1 MQFNYAEALGD
12 DVLGTIASFLT
23 EKKLPERSWIQYKY
37 YHKICLEH
45 DREWAEECDRKAH
58 PITLQMY
65 DTIIQSI
72 DQIVAYIN
80 RPPIVFIKDDV
91 AKELMKLYGGGWI
104 SDAQY
109 YAVKKRCG
117 IKADR
122 PITSWVKKRKKK
134 KRKKKLVDDV
144 HKLEEQPVVEE
155 SREGSSSDSMPPSSN
170 QKFEVQVNIGRYL
183 LGGKRNK
190 KYVVISKHLK
200 SVSTPR
206 THNSR
211 RKAIITKQKVTNYYK
226 NKASS
231 RGQKLPFYRLSISD
245 TRRSLN
251 FKKRLYN
258 KTCQG
263 RKVVRPAPTVKYKE
277 SRREEIRFDDDAD
290 WDVLNEAVA
299 IAKQE
304 ALELE
309 SRATKE
315 REDEEETAPSDT
327 DKYDPVKEA
336 LDFLAVNGTAV
347 GTSVGHA
354 EQIRS
359 QRYRRPVHPATLMT
373 EELQFYR
380 LCHIVALFGASNTK
394 SKRIIKNMIRRMFL
408 NIKIRPRRSRLAI
421 TSYYIAKVED
431 ILSKYMY
438 NQSRRV
444 QSALEE
450 RVSEEKGEDD
460 THDTLSCTSSSSNTG
475 DTPCGPY
482 PSSLFYDENTNLNP
496 RRYGLDRV
504 DSSGAC
510 EVRCLYSSYVYQYS
524 ISPQPH

>member
-144 HKLEEQPVVEE
+144 HKLEEQLVVEE

-170 QKFEVQVNIGRYL
+170 QKFEVQINVGRYL
-183 LGGKRNK
+183 HGKHNR
-190 KYVVISKHLK
+190 YVVISKPLK

-245 TRRSLN
+245 TRRARSLN
-251 FKKRLYN
+251 FKRRIY
-258 KTCQG
+258 
-263 RKVVRPAPTVKYKE
+263 RKVCN
-277 SRREEIRFDDDAD
+277 
-290 WDVLNEAVA
+290 VL
-299 IAKQE
+299 
-304 ALELE
+304 
-309 SRATKE
+309 
-315 REDEEETAPSDT
+315 
-327 DKYDPVKEA
+327 
-336 LDFLAVNGTAV
+336 
-347 GTSVGHA
+347 
-354 EQIRS
+354 
-359 QRYRRPVHPATLMT
+359 ATLG
-373 EELQFYR
+373 LWNR
-380 LCHIVALFGASNTK
+380 GGKVSSRKK
-394 SKRIIKNMIRRMFL
+394 SKKTVRQAPVEQAVDTNH
-408 NIKIRPRRSRLAI
+408 KIDS
-421 TSYYIAKVED
+421 
-431 ILSKYMY
+431 
-438 NQSRRV
+438 
-444 QSALEE
+444 LE
-450 RVSEEKGEDD
+450 V
-460 THDTLSCTSSSSNTG
+460 DTLSCTSSSSESDELSDDNG
-475 DTPCGPY
+475 TPYGPY
-482 PSSLFYDENTNLNP
+482 SSSLYYDENTDINTS
-496 RRYGLDRV
+496 RYGLDSV
-504 DSSGAC
+504 NSGAC
-510 EVRCLYSSYVYQYS
+510 EVRCSY
-524 ISPQPH
+524 